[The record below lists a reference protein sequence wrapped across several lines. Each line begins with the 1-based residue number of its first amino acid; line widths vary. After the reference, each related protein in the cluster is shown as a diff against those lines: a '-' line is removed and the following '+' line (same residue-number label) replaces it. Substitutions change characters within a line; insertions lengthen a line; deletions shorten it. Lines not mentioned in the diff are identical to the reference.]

1 VSEEF
6 STSIGLD
13 SQLTLPDD
21 PSESEP
27 ARPKSGQARSDRPE
41 REAFEA
47 VRALP
52 GLSLAGDLRVMSLAD
67 ALSWVALRRKTG
79 TLHIHRRSTRKRL
92 VFRDGVLHST
102 SSNDPRETLGQFLVR
117 DGLISEEQL
126 FKALLRQ
133 EEKGALL
140 GILLVSDGLI
150 SAEQLKAKL
159 REKAEAIV
167 YDLFL
172 WDEGL
177 FLFSEGQLPRAVPIN
192 LEMDPQAVVR
202 EGMRRR
208 KRWARIRERFA
219 SSDVRFS
226 VLTTAPPPR
235 DPRERRMLE
244 LATAGRS
251 LAEIA
256 LECRLSPFETAEYL
270 FGLCELRVLDVERG
284 GDEATLADAVGAI
297 RVLLLAAEKAT
308 LEHRFTEAFDYYQ
321 DALALDHLNQDAKKG
336 LLAVSEARKRQRLTR
351 SLPPTAVPYVTV
363 PALTLAKERFS
374 AEEGFLLSRVNGSWD
389 VQSILKLCPISEE
402 QALAILARLIERKV
416 VALR

>member
-1 VSEEF
+1 MSQGF
-6 STSIGLD
+6 SSSDAFNG
-13 SQLTLPDD
+13 QLTLPDD
-21 PSESEP
+21 PSENEP
-27 ARPKSGQARSDRPE
+27 VRPRSGRASADHPE
-41 REAFEA
+41 REIFDAI
-47 VRALP
+47 RGLP
-52 GLSLAGDLRVMSLAD
+52 ALSLAGELRVMSLSD

-79 TLHIHRRSTRKRL
+79 TLHVHRRSTRKRL
-92 VFRDGVLHST
+92 VFREGVLHST

-126 FKALLRQ
+126 FKALLQQ

-177 FLFSEGQLPRAVPIN
+177 FLFAEGQVPRAVPIN

-202 EGMRRR
+202 EGLRRR

-219 SSDVRFS
+219 STDVRFG

-235 DPRERRMLE
+235 EPRERRMLE

-270 FGLCELRVLDVERG
+270 FGLCELRVLEVERTP
-284 GDEATLADAVGAI
+284 DEATLNDAVGAI
-297 RVLLLAAEKAT
+297 RVLLLAAEKAAA
-308 LEHRFTEAFDYYQ
+308 EQRFSEAFDYYQ
-321 DALALDHLNQDAKKG
+321 DVLALDHLNQEAKKG
-336 LLAVSEARKRQRLTR
+336 LLAVSDARKRQRLSR
-351 SLPPTAVPYVTV
+351 SLPPTAVPYVSV
-363 PALTLAKERFS
+363 PTQVLEKGRFN
-374 AEEGFLLSRVNGSWD
+374 AEEGFLLSRINGSWD
-389 VQSILKLCPISEE
+389 LQSILKLCPISEE
-402 QALAILARLIERKV
+402 QALAIVARLIERKV